1 MKAKTFR
8 VTYTKE
14 VGHRTMEIRTVEV
27 KALTEAEAMSIVNV
41 HDIGTAFKAEEV
53 GGKNA

>member
-8 VTYTKE
+8 VTYAKE
-14 VGHRTMEIRTVEV
+14 VAHRTMEIRTCEV
-27 KALTEAEAMSIVNV
+27 KASTEAEAMSIVNV
-41 HDIGTAFKAEEV
+41 HDIGTAIKAELV

>member
-8 VTYTKE
+8 VTYAKE
-14 VGHRTMEIRTVEV
+14 VERRTMEIRTVEV

-41 HDIGTAFKAEEV
+41 HGIGTAIKAELV
-53 GGKNA
+53 GEQNA

>member
-8 VTYTKE
+8 VTYAKE
-14 VGHRTMEIRTVEV
+14 VGRRTMEIRTCEV

-41 HDIGTAFKAEEV
+41 HDIGTAIKAELV
-53 GGKNA
+53 GEQRA